1 MGLIGVDVAALS
13 GADVHWT
20 PSAHIGRTDFR
31 LISSQSC
38 FYVGSKLLCRDLLNS
53 EGLIDL
59 LSTASGKQTGR
70 CVSLTHP
77 LKMATDYEIIVQAI
91 ISLL

>member
-1 MGLIGVDVAALS
+1 MAGRLQDPTNLEALGDS
-13 GADVHWT
+13 IRNV
-20 PSAHIGRTDFR
+20 
-31 LISSQSC
+31 SC
-38 FYVGSKLLCRDLLNS
+38 FFLVVSKLLCRDLLNS

-59 LSTASGKQTGR
+59 LSTASGQQTGR
-70 CVSLTHP
+70 CVSLPHP